1 MLNGVGVGAAVG
13 AGVGGVGAAVGAGV
27 GDDVGGAGVGDDV
40 GGAGVGDG
48 VGQFCLQ
55 FKVSMSLRP
64 SAPSAL
70 GCSRPEIIFARSFC
84 FFWSLG

>member
-13 AGVGGVGAAVGAGV
+13 AGVGGVGTAV
-27 GDDVGGAGVGDDV
+27 GAGVGDDV

-48 VGQFCLQ
+48 VGQSFLQ
-55 FKVSMSLRP
+55 FMVSMSLRP